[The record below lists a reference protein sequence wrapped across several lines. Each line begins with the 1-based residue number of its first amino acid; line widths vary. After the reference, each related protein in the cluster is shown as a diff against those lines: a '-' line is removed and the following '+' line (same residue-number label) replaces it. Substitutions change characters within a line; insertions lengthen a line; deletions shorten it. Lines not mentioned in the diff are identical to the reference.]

1 MRAIAPSKRS
11 LNIKKLITSVPTK
24 KSPRGKKYK
33 ALHKTQ
39 KAPMAVTALGVN
51 PIRRKNLA
59 TGEIIRVTAGFKTS
73 LIIRHIVG

>member
-1 MRAIAPSKRS
+1 
-11 LNIKKLITSVPTK
+11 
-24 KSPRGKKYK
+24 
-33 ALHKTQ
+33 
-39 KAPMAVTALGVN
+39 MAVTALGVN